1 MTKRKTT
8 TMTDKDIDGMRASMA
23 AVPLGDIADRVWGVA
38 DDPDTHED
46 LIANLDE
53 AIRTHII
60 GESGRARLDE
70 QLLAG
75 IVRRIVQA
83 LIAQHL
89 FTGTITRSSCLSPF
103 MDEPVAVPPAL
114 EWFAGLK

>member
-1 MTKRKTT
+1 MTKK
-8 TMTDKDIDGMRASMA
+8 TMTLTDEDIDGMRASMA
-23 AVPLGDIADRVWGVA
+23 EAPLGAIADAVWGVA
-38 DDPDTHED
+38 DDPANHEE
-46 LIANLDE
+46 LIADLDG